1 MRLTVRAI
9 ALWIGDIGEHKLDI
23 NYPQTGPVGKDKK
36 TKRSSRGPSGI
47 RGQDKVVNL
56 RDILCKGVKVRVGLG

>member
-23 NYPQTGPVGKDKK
+23 NYPQTGHVGKDKK
-36 TKRSSRGPSGI
+36 LSGPLEDPPASEVRTK
-47 RGQDKVVNL
+47 
-56 RDILCKGVKVRVGLG
+56 